1 MSLGVAILGLAVLI
15 LVHEAGHFVAARSV
29 GMRPRKFYI
38 GFPFPTALVKA
49 TRGGVE
55 YGIGVIPLGGY
66 VKIPG
71 MHRPAAGD
79 LRASLP
85 LTRAEELISPL
96 DALDEAIERGDDN
109 AALAR
114 LDELEP
120 ELPGNRLLP
129 EIRDGLAPDAYWR
142 QPAWKRVFVIA
153 AGPLTNIAFAVVLFA
168 LAFSAVGSIKL
179 TRGVQSVLPG
189 TPALAAGLHA
199 GDRIVSVAGR
209 PVAATGIQ
217 SAIEGT
223 RGHPF
228 TLVVERDSHRVTLG
242 PLRAH
247 RDSDGVYRIGF
258 EIKTVDG
265 PGDSP
270 TKAVTSS
277 LSAIGSITWDTAK
290 AIGQLAHGQGTHNV
304 SSVVGMVRDTAQA
317 YQISIWD
324 FVGFVGALSLVLG
337 LANLLP
343 LLPFDGGHIVM
354 SVLEGIRRR
363 AFSQLVY
370 MRYSAV
376 GLTIFA
382 LLLYLGLRND
392 TGL

>member
-1 MSLGVAILGLAVLI
+1 VSLGAAILGLALLI
-15 LVHEAGHFVAARSV
+15 FVHEAGHFLAARAV

-38 GFPFPTALVKA
+38 GFPFPSHLVRW

-55 YGIGVIPLGGY
+55 YGIGMIPLGGY

-71 MHRPAAGD
+71 MHRPAPGD

-85 LTRAEELISPL
+85 LAQADELHAPL
-96 DALDEAIERGDDN
+96 DALDAAIESGDDA
-109 AALAR
+109 AALTE
-114 LDELEP
+114 LDALEP
-120 ELPGNRLLP
+120 ALAGNRLVP

-142 QPAWKRVFVIA
+142 QRAWKRVAVIA
-153 AGPLTNIAFAVVLFA
+153 AGPVTNVVFALVLFA
-168 LAFSAVGSIKL
+168 LAFSAVGSVQL
-179 TRGVQSVLPG
+179 TRGVQSVLPA
-189 TPALAAGLHA
+189 TPALKAGLRA
-199 GDRIVSVAGR
+199 GDQIERIAGR

-217 SAIEGT
+217 AAIEGT
-223 RGHPF
+223 RGRPF
-228 TLVVERDSHRVTLG
+228 TIVVDRHGHATTIG
-242 PLRAH
+242 PLRA
-247 RDSDGVYRIGF
+247 RDESGVYRIGF
-258 EIKTVDG
+258 VIDAVNG

-270 TKAVTSS
+270 LQAVSSS
-277 LSAIGSITWDTAK
+277 LSALGSISWGTLQ
-290 AIGQLAHGQGTHNV
+290 AIGQLAHGQGTRNV

-317 YQISIWD
+317 YQVSIWD

-354 SVLEGIRRR
+354 SVLEGARRR